1 MAKLIHQLYHARNLP
16 ACEKGAPLFRFSPYD
31 SHDMQKKI
39 FNNTK
44 TKTKT
49 KAQTKPNAPR
59 SKNIT
64 IRLSEAE
71 KEDWNARA
79 EAAGCGNNLS
89 KFIRLSV
96 EDGSIIVP
104 QSIPEINYRIFV
116 ELSRIGNNINQIA
129 KAINISLKSGNLE
142 VSDCSGEIEALKIL
156 IKEIK
161 FSIIEMSQDK

>member
-1 MAKLIHQLYHARNLP
+1 MAKLIHQLCHARNLP
-16 ACEKGAPLFRFSPYD
+16 ACEKGTPLFRFSPYD

-39 FNNTK
+39 FNNTNRK
-44 TKTKT
+44 KE
-49 KAQTKPNAPR
+49 TKPNAPR

-104 QSIPEINYRIFV
+104 QSIPEINYNIFV

-129 KAINISLKSGNLE
+129 KAINVSLKSGNLE

-161 FSIIEMSQDK
+161 FSIIEMSQ